1 MKLRLALSLLLCSA
15 VSMAQNKSTSGNQDL
30 PYFIDVHDVGPDK
43 VQFTGVSAAHEKDLA
58 TEWKHG
64 VDFHMYFVNEN
75 EGKIYCISQAPN
87 ANSIYETHKEA
98 HGLVPDQIMR
108 VAQGEEAGLPAGNKQ
123 LYLDIHHFPPGSVTP
138 EAIAEA
144 HKKDIATEGKQGVHF
159 INYWVDETNGTVMCL
174 STAPNEDAIKHTHKE
189 ALGLSPDTIIKV
201 KGGK

>member
-30 PYFIDVHDVGPDK
+30 PYFIDVHDVGPGK

-108 VAQGEEAGLPAGNKQ
+108 VAQGEEAGLPASNKQ
-123 LYLDIHHFPPGSVTP
+123 LYLDIHPL
-138 EAIAEA
+138 
-144 HKKDIATEGKQGVHF
+144 
-159 INYWVDETNGTVMCL
+159 L
-174 STAPNEDAIKHTHKE
+174 SD
-189 ALGLSPDTIIKV
+189 
-201 KGGK
+201 